1 MRITPEM
8 NERLTRVG
16 AGTPMGEVFRRYW
29 IPALLSS
36 DIAEPDSPPV
46 RVRLLGEDLVAFRD
60 SAGDVGLLDAHC
72 PHRRAPLFF
81 GRNEEC
87 GLRCVYHGWKFDV
100 HGNCVDA
107 PSEPPES
114 QFRFRVGTLSYPVH
128 EAGGIVWT
136 YMGPV
141 DRMPEAPDYEWL
153 RAPDTHLG
161 VSQSNEPCNYLQ
173 AIEGG
178 IDTAH
183 SSFAHNNDLG
193 NTSHLRAL
201 DTHPRLEVD
210 VTDHG
215 FTYASLRRV
224 GGGRIYL
231 RTYQFAMP
239 FMQFRG
245 GLITWQGEPADY
257 PVLHGHVWVPID
269 DENTAIF
276 NFAYSA
282 DPGRPMDPRWFADH
296 EDEMGRGPRHFVE
309 GTHWLKRTPENDFLI
324 DREVQRTRTFTGIEG
339 INTQDY
345 AIQTGMG
352 RIVDRSREA
361 LGSTDLAIS
370 TARRLLLEATDD
382 VAEGRL
388 PRGSSPADHRA
399 VRAGDLL
406 MREDDDWREMSK
418 DVRQAR
424 F

>member
-1 MRITPEM
+1 MRITTEM

-16 AGTPMGEVFRRYW
+16 AGTPMGEVFRSYW
-29 IPALLSS
+29 IPAVLAA
-36 DIAEPDSPPV
+36 DIASPDSPPV

-60 SAGDVGLLDAHC
+60 SAGDVGLLDAYC

-114 QFRFRVGTLSYPVH
+114 QFRFRVGTLSYPTH

-141 DRMPEAPDYEWL
+141 DRMPEPPDYEWM
-153 RAPDTHLG
+153 RAPSTHRG
-161 VSQSNEPCNYLQ
+161 VSQANEPCNYLQ
-173 AIEGG
+173 AVEGG

-183 SSFAHNNDLG
+183 SSFAHNNDLS

-210 VTDHG
+210 VTGHG

-239 FMQFRG
+239 STQIRG
-245 GLITWQGEPADY
+245 GLITWQGEPASY
-257 PVLHGHVWVPID
+257 PVLHGHIWVPID
-269 DENTAIF
+269 DENTAVY
-276 NFAYSA
+276 NFAHSA
-282 DPGRPMDPRWFADH
+282 DPGQPMEPGWFEEH
-296 EDEMGRGPRHFVE
+296 EDEMGRGPRHFAD
-309 GTHWLKRTPENDFLI
+309 GTHWLVRHPGNDYLI
-324 DREVQRTRTFTGIEG
+324 DREVQRTQTFTGVEG
-339 INTQDY
+339 VNTQDY

-352 RIVDRSREA
+352 RIVDRSKEA

-370 TARRLLLEATDD
+370 TARRLLLEAADE
-382 VAEGRL
+382 VAEGR
-388 PRGSSPADHRA
+388 PARGSDPASHRG
-399 VRAGDLL
+399 VRAGDIL
-406 MREDDDWREMSK
+406 MDATQDWREMSK
-418 DVRQAR
+418 DVREAR